1 MENFKE
7 TFLEEANDLLEQ
19 LEVRL
24 LDLEKNPDDREIVAA
39 IFRIVHTIK
48 GASAMFGFEAVSH
61 FTHALENSMEYVRDG
76 RVKVIPEMITMT
88 LQARDHILMLLS
100 VDTPSAEQQAA
111 GDALLAAFKNYV
123 TSGQAPGGNGNV
135 SLQLDVDATDED
147 EENEEGVPRVYNV
160 TFKPAPDVLLNG
172 TNPLLLVDELVSLGT
187 SAHVE
192 IVLDGLP
199 SLEAFDPQ
207 KSYLEWHI
215 ELTTENSLTDI
226 EDVFIFLG
234 SDSLIKIE
242 RIDGGSQSPAQPKID
257 VIIGMEDED
266 VVTKPA
272 AVPAPSA
279 VSRPADA
286 PAPAAKEPP
295 AGPVP
300 AAAPAN
306 VAENA
311 AQTKKG
317 VAVASGMAQTL
328 RVSSD
333 KLDTMVDLVGELVT
347 FNAHLRQ
354 LGQELHSS
362 NLTTLTEQSERLI
375 LKMRDVTMGMRMLPI
390 GSTFSRFQ
398 RLVRDTSSA
407 LNKDVELVT
416 EGGETELDKT
426 VLEKLTDPLMHLIR
440 NSLDHGIES
449 PDIRVQK
456 DKPTTGTVL
465 LSATHSGAFVYI
477 TIADD
482 GKGID
487 RDRVI
492 EKALSKELI
501 SQAEASELT
510 DQEIFNLVFAP
521 GLSTAT
527 QITDISGR
535 GVGMDVVR
543 REILSLGGSITIDST
558 TDIGTR
564 MVLKIPLT
572 LAIIEGLMTR
582 LGENNYIFPL
592 SAVQECLM
600 YKMTDT
606 KSETG
611 FFNWRGDLVPYVN
624 LRRYFDV
631 KGERPEKEQMVVISD
646 REGYVGFVVDRVIG
660 NLQTLIKSLGKL
672 YRHAQGVSGAT
683 ILGNGG
689 VALILDVLKLS
700 ELFDRRSDHLLNNE
714 ESDVG

>member
-24 LDLEKNPDDREIVAA
+24 LDLEKRPDDREIVAA

-61 FTHALENSMEYVRDG
+61 FTHDLENSMEYVRDG

-88 LQARDHILMLLS
+88 LQARDHIMMLLS
-100 VDTPSAEQQAA
+100 VDTPSADQQAA
-111 GDALLAAFKNYV
+111 GDALLTKFKAYV
-123 TSGQAPGGNGNV
+123 TSGQANGQGIT
-135 SLQLDVDATDED
+135 LELDEDLDEVEED
-147 EENEEGVPRVYNV
+147 EELEGVPRDYHID
-160 TFKPAPDVLLNG
+160 FRPAADVLLNG
-172 TNPLLLVDELVSLGT
+172 TNPLLLVDEIVSLGT
-187 SAHVE
+187 AHVQV
-192 IVLDGLP
+192 VLDGLP
-199 SLEAFDPQ
+199 SLAAFDPL
-207 KSYLEWHI
+207 KSYLEWQI
-215 ELTTENSLTDI
+215 DLRTESPLRDI

-234 SDSLIKIE
+234 SDSLTKIE
-242 RIDGGSQSPAQPKID
+242 RLGEGGGGRPTPEPKFEN
-257 VIIGMEDED
+257 VVIGMEDED
-266 VVTKPA
+266 VQAVAQKPVEKKPVAAKPA
-272 AVPAPSA
+272 AIAKPVEGKTTPEAAPAA
-279 VSRPADA
+279 GAAA
-286 PAPAAKEPP
+286 PAPA
-295 AGPVP
+295 
-300 AAAPAN
+300 
-306 VAENA
+306 
-311 AQTKKG
+311 KKG
-317 VAVASGMAQTL
+317 VAVGSGMAQTL
-328 RVSSD
+328 RISSD
-333 KLDTMVDLVGELVT
+333 KLDIMVDLVGELVT

-398 RLVRDTSSA
+398 RLVRDTASA
-407 LNKDVELVT
+407 LSKDVELVT

-426 VLEKLTDPLMHLIR
+426 VLERLTDPLMHLIR

-449 PDIRVQK
+449 PEIRREK
-456 DKPTTGTVL
+456 NKPIVGTVL
-465 LSATHSGAFVYI
+465 LSASHSGAFVYI

-487 RDRVI
+487 RVRVI
-492 EKALSKELI
+492 EKAISKELI
-501 SQAEASELT
+501 SPAEAAELT
-510 DQEIFNLVFAP
+510 DIEVFNLVFAP
-521 GLSTAT
+521 GLSTAA

-543 REILSLGGSITIDST
+543 REILALGGSITIDSSL
-558 TDIGTR
+558 DVGTR

-592 SAVQECLM
+592 SAVEECLM
-600 YKMTDT
+600 YKLTDPDG
-606 KSETG
+606 ETG

-624 LRRYFDV
+624 LRSYFRV
-631 KGERPEKEQMVVISD
+631 KGDRPEKEQMIVISD
-646 REGYVGFVVDRVIG
+646 RDGYIGFVVDRVIG

-700 ELFDRRSDHLLNNE
+700 ELFDRRSDHLINNE
-714 ESDVG
+714 ESDAR